1 MRQAQRQ
8 QTVVQRPVVCLRCRG
23 HLLWARD
30 EETWTCFTCGWRWYP
45 DAPLPLSH
53 GAGLHPA
60 ASHLSETPESK
71 RCPGCGQTLPTAE
84 FYERPGSRDGL
95 ERLCRRCMC
104 AGDRER
110 RRQRKVAAS
119 G

>member
-1 MRQAQRQ
+1 MKQAERQSASGG
-8 QTVVQRPVVCLRCRG
+8 RPTACARCRG

-45 DAPLPLSH
+45 EVPLPLSH

-60 ASHLSETPESK
+60 ASRLEEAPESK
-71 RCPGCGQTLPTAE
+71 RCSGCGRTLPATE
-84 FYERPGSRDGL
+84 FYARQGSRDRL

-110 RRQRKVAAS
+110 RRQRKAAL
-119 G
+119 